1 VKGARAVAEMG
12 KYCKA
17 YYLNDFLRFARWTEI
32 AENERKV
39 NENEE

>member
-1 VKGARAVAEMG
+1 MAEMG

-17 YYLNDFLRFARWTEI
+17 YYLKDFRKFPGWTEI
-32 AENERKV
+32 AENARKV